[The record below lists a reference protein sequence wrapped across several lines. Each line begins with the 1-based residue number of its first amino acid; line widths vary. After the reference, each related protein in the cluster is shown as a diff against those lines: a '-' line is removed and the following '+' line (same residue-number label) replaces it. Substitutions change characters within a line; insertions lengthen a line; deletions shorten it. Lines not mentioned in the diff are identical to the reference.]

1 MSPKNT
7 GAYAKHTGIQL
18 EASTR
23 SLLLRSGYSQFEAT
37 KKGVFSKANVFANR
51 SLVSTPQFVVEA
63 IVGETIYGCRRKVDL
78 LVINNDLFPAGLVI
92 ECKWQQSKGSVDEKF
107 AYLYLCIMAARIPS
121 IVLLDGGGAR
131 PGAIAW
137 FKSHARPNSPLLAV
151 YTTTE
156 FQVAV
161 NNGLLASPP
170 SLLLAA

>member
-1 MSPKNT
+1 MSPKTT
-7 GAYAKHTGIQL
+7 GAYAKHTGDQL

-23 SLLLRSGYSQFEAT
+23 SLFLRSGYGQFEAA
-37 KKGVFSKANVFANR
+37 KKGIFSKANVFANR
-51 SLVSTPQFVVEA
+51 SLISTPQFVVEA
-63 IVGETIYGCRRKVDL
+63 IIGKTIYGHRRKADL
-78 LVINNDLFPAGLVI
+78 LVINNDLFPEGLVV

-107 AYLYLCIMAARIPS
+107 AYLYLCILAAKIPS

-151 YTTTE
+151 YSTTE

-161 NNGLLASPP
+161 NNGLLTSPAP
-170 SLLLAA
+170 LLLAS